1 MCGAGAFAWEWRTR
15 GEENTMRRVLQVCGV
30 AAVLASM
37 VGVHVPATGA
47 QGIVSGITVPPIP
60 VVTSGMP
67 VGVAGMIPTIPSI
80 PIISG
85 INVGMAGTG
94 FGGERSVTYKESR
107 TSEPATIVLSE

>member
-1 MCGAGAFAWEWRTR
+1 
-15 GEENTMRRVLQVCGV
+15 MRRVLQVCGV
-30 AAVLASM
+30 AAVLTSM
-37 VGVHVPATGA
+37 VGVHVPETGA

-67 VGVAGMIPTIPSI
+67 VGVAGIVPIMPSI
-80 PIISG
+80 PIMSG
-85 INVGMAGTG
+85 ITIGMAGTG